1 MGESYLVIQ
10 RRKLISRGAARLAP
24 GAAPVQGRAGWPP
37 SLLPSARGCSL
48 PPMPAFLGKPESRWE
63 ENTQLAYSGRQ
74 VINIITSKRRGRG
87 KADADSK
94 DVRFREP
101 VFSGPAV
108 SRHFAGS
115 RRLPQVC
122 MRACAFPAV
131 PTGCMLAWQ
140 RASVSDLGTQTVS
153 RSLWASPT
161 CFPVLWLTDVSQ
173 MFLTSCLAPC
183 SACVCLFWTAH

>member
-1 MGESYLVIQ
+1 
-10 RRKLISRGAARLAP
+10 
-24 GAAPVQGRAGWPP
+24 
-37 SLLPSARGCSL
+37 
-48 PPMPAFLGKPESRWE
+48 MPAFLGKPESRWE
-63 ENTQLAYSGRQ
+63 ENTQLAYSERQ
-74 VINIITSKRRGRG
+74 VINIITSKRRRRGRG

-101 VFSGPAV
+101 VFSRPAV
-108 SRHFAGS
+108 SRDFCGVSETAPS
-115 RRLPQVC
+115 VYV
-122 MRACAFPAV
+122 RACVFPAV

-140 RASVSDLGTQTVS
+140 CASVSDLGTQTVS
-153 RSLWASPT
+153 RSLRASPT